1 MLGILYVIATPI
13 GNLDDLSPRALST
26 LTQADAIICEDTRV
40 SKKLLFAFEI
50 QNKLLVAYHQH
61 SDPFVTRRI
70 GDLLRSGKNCALLT
84 DAGTPGISDPG
95 GRLVAALSVELGADF
110 KAVPIPGPSAV
121 TAILSVSG
129 LPADSFLFL
138 GFPPHKK
145 GRAKYFRRVAESQ
158 ETVVFYESPHRIQ
171 KTLIELATAC
181 VAGTAE
187 PRGEPSEFYG
197 DPAVSRRIVVG
208 RELTKKFETIYR
220 GPVSQAATLVPEAD
234 HRGEFVI
241 VVEAS

>member
-1 MLGILYVIATPI
+1 MLEILYVIATPI

-50 QNKLLVAYHQH
+50 QNKLLIVYHQH
-61 SDPFVTRRI
+61 SDPFVLKRI

-145 GRAKYFRRVAESQ
+145 GRAKYFKRVAESA

-171 KTLIELATAC
+171 KTLTELATAC
-181 VAGTAE
+181 GAGTAK
-187 PRGEPSEFYG
+187 PRGEQSELYG
-197 DPAVSRRIVVG
+197 DPAVPRRLVVG

-220 GPVSQAATLVPEAD
+220 GPVSKAATLVPEAD

-241 VVEAS
+241 VVGGA